1 MSSDAPAQQPLGANV
16 WPRCP
21 WSAALGS
28 GACGQ
33 TRNSTPAP
41 TPGPGPTVR
50 AQPASVCPSR
60 PGPDECRGAV
70 DPPGGPLAGQAGE
83 PSVGGL

>member
-41 TPGPGPTVR
+41 FNKISDT
-50 AQPASVCPSR
+50 
-60 PGPDECRGAV
+60 RGIFHANMGTIKDRNDMDLTEAEDTKKV
-70 DPPGGPLAGQAGE
+70 ARIHRRTTQKR
-83 PSVGGL
+83 SS